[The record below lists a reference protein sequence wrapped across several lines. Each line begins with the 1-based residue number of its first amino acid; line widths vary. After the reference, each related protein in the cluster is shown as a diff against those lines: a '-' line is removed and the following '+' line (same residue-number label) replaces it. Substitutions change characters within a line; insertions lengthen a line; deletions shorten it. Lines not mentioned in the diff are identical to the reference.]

1 VKKLQAMDSGLESF
15 QQLGIFKYDG
25 ANQDLDID
33 NNEYN
38 EVSSSVF
45 IPAGQVLKV
54 PTADG
59 YFLEFQVDGFSE
71 FYVTTQSLAGPDSPL
86 PVKIIS
92 FTAKNQSAKGDVL
105 LEWKTASEINM
116 SRFELA
122 SSCDGKNFDVIR
134 TVSPQ
139 GSVSQ
144 GQTYKAVHSP
154 SSCNSDNIVYRLQAF
169 DNGQLS
175 PSKELRAAVRNDRAG
190 ENPILITN
198 PVVDHQLHITGL
210 SGDPTQIQLLDAM
223 GRICFQTETSLT
235 GFTQNISSIPS
246 GLYSLQIL
254 SADTPQTF
262 RILIR

>member
-1 VKKLQAMDSGLESF
+1 
-15 QQLGIFKYDG
+15 
-25 ANQDLDID
+25 
-33 NNEYN
+33 
-38 EVSSSVF
+38 
-45 IPAGQVLKV
+45 V

-190 ENPILITN
+190 ENPIRITN
-198 PVVDHQLHITGL
+198 PVMNQQLDIAGL
-210 SGDPTQIQLLDAM
+210 SGNPTQIQLLDAM